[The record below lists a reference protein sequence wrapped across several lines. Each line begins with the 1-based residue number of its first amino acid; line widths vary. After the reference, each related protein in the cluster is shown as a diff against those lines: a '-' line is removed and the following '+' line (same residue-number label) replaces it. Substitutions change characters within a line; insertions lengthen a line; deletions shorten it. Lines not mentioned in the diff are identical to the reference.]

1 MSLCQKP
8 KNREKCV
15 TLLYTFF
22 SILFFFGNWYNRV
35 MNIYIEKADGS
46 RDLFDEK
53 KLRASL
59 RASGAEKK
67 LLMKFLTK

>member
-1 MSLCQKP
+1 
-8 KNREKCV
+8 
-15 TLLYTFF
+15 
-22 SILFFFGNWYNRV
+22 